1 MMKELIERAID
12 MDVLMVLHRTRYILS
27 SIRNVSQQDF
37 GAPLD
42 AGDLQLLYIAG
53 KPGALTEMEQAYAK
67 KLIANCKQDFTIH
80 TLRLVMLYGAKKAGW
95 LMGATDTFAQT
106 LWAGLAA

>member
-1 MMKELIERAID
+1 MKELIERAID
-12 MDVLMVLHRTRYILS
+12 MDALMVLHRTRYILS

-37 GAPLD
+37 GTPLD

-80 TLRLVMLYGAKKAGW
+80 TLRFVMLYGAKKAGW
-95 LMGATDTFAQT
+95 LMGATDTFAQMI
-106 LWAGLAA
+106 WAGLAA

>member
-12 MDVLMVLHRTRYILS
+12 MDALMVLHRTRYILS

-37 GAPLD
+37 GTPLD

-80 TLRLVMLYGAKKAGW
+80 TLRFVMLYGAKKAGW
-95 LMGATDTFAQT
+95 LMGATDTFAQMI
-106 LWAGLAA
+106 WAGLAA

>member
-12 MDVLMVLHRTRYILS
+12 MDVLMVLRRTRYTLS

-37 GAPLD
+37 GTPLD

-95 LMGATDTFAQT
+95 LMGATDTFAQMI
-106 LWAGLAA
+106 WAGLAA

>member
-12 MDVLMVLHRTRYILS
+12 MDVLMVLHRTRYTLS

-42 AGDLQLLYIAG
+42 AGDVQLLYIAG
-53 KPGALTEMEQAYAK
+53 KPGALTGMEQAYVK
-67 KLIANCKQDFTIH
+67 KLISNCKQDFVIR
-80 TLRLVMLYGAKKAGW
+80 TLKLVMLDGAEKAGW

-106 LWAGLAA
+106 IWTGLAT

>member
-12 MDVLMVLHRTRYILS
+12 MDALMVLHRTRYTLS
-27 SIRNVSQQDF
+27 SIHNVSQQDF
-37 GAPLD
+37 GTPLD
-42 AGDLQLLYIAG
+42 ADDVQLLYIAG

-80 TLRLVMLYGAKKAGW
+80 TLRLVMLYGAEKAGW
-95 LMGATDTFAQT
+95 LMGATDTFAQRIWT
-106 LWAGLAA
+106 GLAA

>member
-12 MDVLMVLHRTRYILS
+12 MDVLMVLRRTRYTLS

-37 GAPLD
+37 GTPLNAD
-42 AGDLQLLYIAG
+42 DVQLLYIAG
-53 KPGALTEMEQAYAK
+53 KPGSLTEMEQAYAK
-67 KLIANCKQDFTIH
+67 KLIANCKQDFAVR
-80 TLRLVMLYGAKKAGW
+80 TLKFVMLYGAEKAGW

-106 LWAGLAA
+106 IWTGLAA

>member
-12 MDVLMVLHRTRYILS
+12 MDVLMVLHRTRYTLS
-27 SIRNVSQQDF
+27 SIRNVSQQDL
-37 GAPLD
+37 GTPLD

-67 KLIANCKQDFTIH
+67 KLIANCKQDFTTH

-95 LMGATDTFAQT
+95 LMGATDTFAQMI
-106 LWAGLAA
+106 WAGLAA

>member
-12 MDVLMVLHRTRYILS
+12 MDVLMVLHRTRYTLS

-37 GAPLD
+37 GTPLNAD
-42 AGDLQLLYIAG
+42 DVQLLYIAG
-53 KPGALTEMEQAYAK
+53 TPGSLPAIEQAYAK
-67 KLIANCKQDFTIH
+67 KLIANCKQDFAVR
-80 TLRLVMLYGAKKAGW
+80 TLKFVMLYGAEKAGW

-106 LWAGLAA
+106 IWAGLAA